1 VDAGQVWLDITKLQE
16 ITELENEAT
25 LFVANE
31 AYSGIAPEGW
41 VYKSRDD
48 LLSSLYQII
57 NTKKASSSILY
68 VFLLAIAL
76 LAIFDTQ
83 VLSIFRRQKEIGT
96 YISLGMT
103 RKQVVKLFTVEGAMY
118 SIMAAVVA
126 LILGTPLLLT
136 ISNIGIPIPEASRNA
151 GVAMAARIYPIYG
164 FMLLITTF
172 ILVVLA
178 ATIVSYMPARKISRM
193 DPVNALKGKIQ

>member
-1 VDAGQVWLDITKLQE
+1 
-16 ITELENEAT
+16 
-25 LFVANE
+25 
-31 AYSGIAPEGW
+31 
-41 VYKSRDD
+41 
-48 LLSSLYQII
+48 LYQII
-57 NTKKASSSILY
+57 ATKKASSSILY

-103 RKQVVKLFTVEGAMY
+103 RQQVVKLFTVEGAMY
-118 SIMAAVVA
+118 SILAAGVA
-126 LILGTPLLLT
+126 LIIGAPILLS
-136 ISNIGIPIPEASRNA
+136 IAKVGIPIPEASRSA
-151 GVAMAARIYPIYG
+151 GVAMSAKIYPVYG
-164 FMLLITTF
+164 FILLITTF

-178 ATIVSYMPARKISRM
+178 ATIVSYMPARKISKM